1 MLLRIAL
8 ILAIITAIAVAVL
21 NFVKVKEDVTTIIT
35 QRNTNREEWN
45 KTTAML
51 NATNKVLLATQGEL
65 DKTRKTLKTT
75 ETQLATAVA
84 EAAKERKESERLTS
98 ELNKTREDRDDAQR
112 KLAAYDAI
120 GVSPDQVLA
129 LVATNKQFRK
139 DIESLVNTNQ
149 LLTYNLRKTKEQLA
163 IYIDPDAVVS
173 LPPDLQ
179 GKVVAVD
186 PKWNFVVLDVGQR
199 QGVLARGEILISRE
213 GKLVARVKV
222 RDVEN
227 DRCIANVM
235 AGWKLADIFE
245 GDVASS
251 CQ

>member
-21 NFVKVKEDVTTIIT
+21 NFVKVKEDVTTIIN

-45 KTTAML
+45 KTTGML
-51 NATNKVLLATQGEL
+51 NATNKALVATQGEL

-120 GVSPDQVLA
+120 GVNPDQILVLI
-129 LVATNKQFRK
+129 ATNKQYKK
-139 DIESLVNTNQ
+139 DIDSLINTNQ
-149 LLTYNLRKTKEQLA
+149 QLTYSLRKAKEELA
-163 IYIDPDAVVS
+163 KYTDPDAVVP

>member
-35 QRNTNREEWN
+35 QRETNRNERN
-45 KTTAML
+45 DARNQL
-51 NATNKVLLATQGEL
+51 AATNKVLLATQGEL
-65 DKTRKTLKTT
+65 DKTRKNLKST
-75 ETQLATAVA
+75 EAKLETSMA
-84 EAAKERKESERLTS
+84 EAAKERKESQRLTT

-120 GVSPDQVLA
+120 GVSPEQILVLI
-129 LVATNKQFRK
+129 ATNKQYKK
-139 DIESLVNTNQ
+139 DIESLVTTNQ
-149 LLTYNLRKTKEQLA
+149 QLTYSLRKTKELLA
-163 IYIDPDAVVS
+163 RFIDPDAVVP

-186 PKWNFVVLDVGQR
+186 PKWNFVVIDVGQR

-235 AGWKLADIFE
+235 PGWKLADIFE